1 MTIAAQPGVDVID
14 VRPLHERVYDILISR
29 MVAGSLSAGERL
41 DAAEIASTLRVSRT
55 PVKEA
60 LNRLAF
66 EGLVSISPRRG
77 TTVSMP
83 TRQEIADLYDV
94 MRMIGAHTVDA
105 AVANKTPAHVAE
117 LRRLLKLWQEQV
129 DGKSIRTYSTYL
141 ERDREFHTY
150 LVALAGN
157 QRMLEIY
164 RSVGLKIR
172 LAYTL
177 ESQHSH
183 DVRRSNRDHQEILSA
198 YEAGDAE
205 RLREAI
211 SRHYR
216 SPTALAVVSGA
227 VAD

>member
-1 MTIAAQPGVDVID
+1 MTVTAQPAAEMID
-14 VRPLHERVYDILISR
+14 VRPLHERVYDILVSR

-41 DAAEIASTLRVSRT
+41 DAAEIAATLRVSRT

-66 EGLVSISPRRG
+66 EGLVLIEPRRG
-77 TTVSMP
+77 TTVALPS
-83 TRQEIADLYDV
+83 RQEVADLYDV

-105 AVANKTPAHVAE
+105 ALANKTPAHVTE
-117 LRRLLKLWQEQV
+117 LKALLKLWQEQV

-141 ERDREFHTY
+141 ERDRNFHTY

-157 QRMLEIY
+157 QRMLDIY

-172 LAYTL
+172 LSYTL

-183 DVRRSNRDHQEILSA
+183 DVRRSNKEHLEILA
-198 YEAGDAE
+198 AFERGDAE
-205 RLREAI
+205 ALREAI
-211 SRHYR
+211 LRHYR
-216 SPTALAVVSGA
+216 SPVALAVTASA
-227 VAD
+227 